1 MNLSEVERKKNLN
14 LNCSIRTWMPFN
26 VIFWLKLGFL
36 REFSEGISVEWQ
48 IAPGEVQIYWTGKC
62 WMVLA
67 VKVLSCY
74 QEINKCGIRII
85 NLVRIRV
92 GGRDTNM
99 HKQSSN
105 GHDIWFIELQLV
117 NIRVLYLTKAKRI
130 FKLCQWEVLIL
141 SRFHFLS
148 HGVISLLI
156 WPWEHV
162 CFWILLCWYVLVQLF
177 FGFDCTS
184 DNKGLTI

>member
-92 GGRDTNM
+92 GGRDTKTCIN
-99 HKQSSN
+99 
-105 GHDIWFIELQLV
+105 
-117 NIRVLYLTKAKRI
+117 RV
-130 FKLCQWEVLIL
+130 QM
-141 SRFHFLS
+141 
-148 HGVISLLI
+148 
-156 WPWEHV
+156 
-162 CFWILLCWYVLVQLF
+162 
-177 FGFDCTS
+177 DMTS
-184 DNKGLTI
+184 DSLNYDWSTLECNIQPKQNIFSSSANEKSWSWVAFTFFHMVSSPF